1 MKVRSVRPVDALDR
15 ILGSVDALRNGGAL
29 YLLLAGFSGGGL
41 FLAMAR
47 SSAAGDPTGQAP
59 WWQLVLALAV
69 AFYGANAA
77 GLVLMDQA
85 RGRPCRSIGE
95 ALRDALR
102 PALRLLALLALLAF
116 AAALLFGAAAALLA
130 GGRLPAVGPAVFGLA
145 VPLAVLL
152 LGGGLLVLAL
162 VIGPLA
168 APAAWSG
175 EPLGGMLRFLLGLL
189 RTRLVE
195 AVLLV
200 LAVAGLT
207 ALVGALVTFV
217 VASGARAVLL
227 LSELVGPD
235 LPMDQWIAGL
245 YGYGLRTLGAARQ
258 PIVQDPRAAA
268 ALVGGGLVF
277 ALALALPGLVY
288 LRGHC
293 AVFLALAGDEPT
305 PDAP

>member
-102 PALRLLALLALLAF
+102 PA
-116 AAALLFGAAAALLA
+116 
-130 GGRLPAVGPAVFGLA
+130 LPAVGPAVFGLA